1 MHFFVIKLKDDFLF
15 FFCTFFFFFCNF
27 LVIFWYIIVKKC
39 HFQTQNA
46 KNSDC
51 FWIENF
57 ISYNIKRNNFSD
69 IEGPMNF
76 VFKLHN
82 LLTPVL
88 NIVIFLSIFVSSFL
102 KHVLK
107 IRVKVNNH
115 TWKKGIKLV
124 FLLKNMTYKLL
135 VLHLCKKLPSP
146 GKDIFLKKII
156 VQIVSSKWCAE
167 TFFWNK
173 SISRYW
179 TFGCFTI
186 SKNYPLQ

>member
-1 MHFFVIKLKDDFLF
+1 MKSKTKIHFYFHFRFCFCFFFVFYF
-15 FFCTFFFFFCNF
+15 FFCFCFSFFFSLFFFFFCNF

-39 HFQTQNA
+39 HFRTQNA

-115 TWKKGIKLV
+115 T
-124 FLLKNMTYKLL
+124 
-135 VLHLCKKLPSP
+135 
-146 GKDIFLKKII
+146 
-156 VQIVSSKWCAE
+156 
-167 TFFWNK
+167 
-173 SISRYW
+173 
-179 TFGCFTI
+179 
-186 SKNYPLQ
+186 